1 MIDCLCH
8 AMLDRLDQCELRSEP
23 WEHVEQLDF
32 LDRDAADLLA
42 QSFDDIALDRHESS
56 DGEKPYRLSNHLL
69 PARFEQPDRPWQHL
83 ANFLQGPDYR
93 SALERLTGRR
103 LDGRVTLNM
112 WAYHPGDW
120 LGPHLDKPG
129 KQISQVLYLTPGWT
143 PADGGR
149 LAMLAGEAMS
159 SVIRYVPPLYGGIFV
174 FTRCE
179 RSWHAVEPVS
189 PGGAVRRSMTL
200 NYWSDA

>member
-1 MIDCLCH
+1 MTDALCD
-8 AMLDRLDQCELRSEP
+8 AILDRLGRCQLQSEP
-23 WEHVEQLDF
+23 WEHVEQCDF
-32 LDRDAADLLA
+32 LTREAADLLA
-42 QSFDDIALDRHESS
+42 ESFLEVALERHERA
-56 DGEKPYRLSNHLL
+56 DGEKHYRLYNHML
-69 PARFEQPDRPWQHL
+69 PARFERPVRPWQRI

-93 SALERLTGRR
+93 SALERLTGRQ

-120 LGPHLDKPG
+120 LGPHLDKLG
-129 KQISQVLYLTPGWT
+129 KQISQIFYLTPQWT
-143 PADGGR
+143 PADGGQ
-149 LAMLAGEAMS
+149 LAMLADETMS
-159 SVIRYVPPLYGGIFV
+159 SVIRYVPPLHGSIFI

-200 NYWSDA
+200 NYWSDI